1 MTDVTQGPMPHND
14 PTARPASGS
23 GEASPPPDDEDA
35 AVAMA
40 VAAMLRQRFP
50 HRRFNIILAQ
60 SQIIIQAVPPPV
72 ATPDTPRPL
81 ASAAEPSRRAATSEA
96 AAVSPTPRAMPEDCA
111 TCIATFLQQH
121 SVHRA
126 DGYTPV
132 MTFLD
137 LFRQWCTV
145 AGQTV
150 FSDEEMLATL
160 MEHWIVYQGAHE
172 GWILDEYTVTYP

>member
-1 MTDVTQGPMPHND
+1 MTDVTQDPMPHND

-40 VAAMLRQRFP
+40 VAAFLRHRFP
-50 HRRFNIILAQ
+50 HRRFDIILAQ

-72 ATPDTPRPL
+72 ATPNTPRPL
-81 ASAAEPSRRAATSEA
+81 ASSAEPSRH

-121 SVHRA
+121 SVHHA

-137 LFRQWCTV
+137 TFRQWRTV
-145 AGQTV
+145 VGQTV